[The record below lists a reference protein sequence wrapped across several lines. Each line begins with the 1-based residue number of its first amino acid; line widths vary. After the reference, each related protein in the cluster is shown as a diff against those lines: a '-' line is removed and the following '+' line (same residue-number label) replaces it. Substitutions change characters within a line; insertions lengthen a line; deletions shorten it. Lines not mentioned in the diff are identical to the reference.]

1 MSDHHLVF
9 GELRSVYRPTPKRIF
24 AWLLLALGP
33 LALFLAAI
41 ITVVGDYSDG
51 RRPESFIFVCSGGL
65 LLLIVL
71 FTSLIVSEW
80 RKWSRTRSARFSVY
94 QNGFVYEQDGKSSAC
109 RWDQIKDVNYTRV
122 RVPSRASPNLHVN
135 LVRSVIRNDGTVI
148 SLAETLDRNKVT
160 AIINATYRK
169 RGVSKSEQ

>member
-1 MSDHHLVF
+1 MR
-9 GELRSVYRPTPKRIF
+9 GF
-24 AWLLLALGP
+24 AIPLLGLGP
-33 LALFLAAI
+33 LVLFLVAI
-41 ITVVGDYSDG
+41 ITVVGDYSNG
-51 RRPESFIFVCSGGL
+51 RRPEGFIFVCSGGL

-71 FTSLIVSEW
+71 FTSLIVSDG

-122 RVPSRASPNLHVN
+122 RVPSKASPNLHVN

-148 SLAETLDRNKVT
+148 SLAETLNRNKVT
-160 AIINATYRK
+160 AIINAAYRK
-169 RGVSKSEQ
+169 R